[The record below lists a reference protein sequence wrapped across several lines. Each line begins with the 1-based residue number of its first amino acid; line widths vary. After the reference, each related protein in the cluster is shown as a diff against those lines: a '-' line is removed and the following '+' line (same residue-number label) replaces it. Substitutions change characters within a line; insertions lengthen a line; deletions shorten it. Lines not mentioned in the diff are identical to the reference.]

1 VRARSETHTVAIYD
15 QVTEAIAAAARTI
28 HHPESLDE
36 VLLQIATAAR
46 EALPEFDLIGIS
58 TLEGKNVLT
67 RAVTDPK
74 VYELDKLQ
82 YSEDEGPCVD
92 TLGKAHLVV
101 VPELRHEQRWPR
113 YVPKAVQ
120 LGLRSQMA
128 IKLTIDEEG
137 TLGGLNMY
145 STLSDDIDPEAP
157 SIAELFARH
166 AAVALG
172 GARHVTNLNQ
182 ALQTRKVIGEALG
195 ILMERYQLSE
205 DRAFAFLVRASNTSN
220 LKVHTIAQ
228 ELVDAADTRRARGEA
243 QQD

>member
-1 VRARSETHTVAIYD
+1 VTIHD
-15 QVTEAIAAAARTI
+15 QLAEAIAAAARTI
-28 HHPESLDE
+28 HHPENLDE

-46 EALPEFDLIGIS
+46 DSLPAFDLVGVS
-58 TLEGKNVLT
+58 TVEGKNVVT

-74 VYELDKLQ
+74 VYELDTLQ

-92 TLGKAHLVV
+92 VLGKAHLVIASG
-101 VPELRHEQRWPR
+101 LRHEQRWQR
-113 YVPKAVQ
+113 YVPKALQ

-128 IKLTIDEEG
+128 IKLTIDDAG

-145 STLSDDIDPEAP
+145 STLSDEIDPEAA
-157 SIAELFARH
+157 SIAELFASH

-220 LKVHTIAQ
+220 LKVHMIAK
-228 ELVDAADTRRARGEA
+228 ELVDAAETRRARGEA
-243 QQD
+243 QQA